1 MIEIVN
7 DPNGMWPDLSN
18 FNNSDFVT
26 YKYYCGRMAL
36 FDSRFKPA
44 EENLETAF
52 HKCPVNAIENR
63 KQILKYLVPVK
74 IFCGKFPTKEFFEKY
89 ELFEYVDIVQ
99 GLITCNY

>member
-36 FDSRFKPA
+36 FDSKFKPA

-52 HKCPVNAIENR
+52 HRCPVDAIENR
-63 KQILKYLVPVK
+63 K
-74 IFCGKFPTKEFFEKY
+74 
-89 ELFEYVDIVQ
+89 
-99 GLITCNY
+99 